1 MVETAQDD
9 DGQYWAYA
17 TLNDSFTLRRR
28 CRQED
33 AIFGL
38 GEKSG
43 RHNRKGRDFTL
54 WNTDVLS
61 PFETLEFTQGKA
73 PDDPRG
79 DRTSVEFDPF
89 YVSIPFFY
97 HQDYPAGLM
106 AGSFLDNGYRGTYE
120 FSPAEEYRIHFR
132 GGQYTEYIFAGP
144 DMPAILTA
152 YTELTGRTAP
162 PPLWSLG
169 YHQCRWFDY
178 SQDAVEQI
186 AGEHRAYDVP
196 CDALW
201 LDIEYMDGY
210 RVFTWNAERFPDP
223 PGMLE
228 RLAEQGFRVIT
239 IIDPGV
245 KFDPGYAIFD
255 QGLERDVFC
264 RTEGGDIYLG
274 QVWPGNTAFPDF
286 VTEEARTWWGE
297 LNAAHVRSGLAGIWN
312 DMNEPATGN
321 IASTPM
327 RFGHGAYSHDRYRN
341 QYALLMAMATTAGLR
356 AEMPELRTFVLS
368 RAGFA
373 GIQRYAANWMGDNL
387 ARWDH
392 LWLSIGMGAGL
403 GLSGQAFV
411 GADIGG
417 FQGSTNPELF
427 LRWMQYGVL
436 TPFCRNHSEIG
447 NVDQYAW
454 AFGDVIGDHVRAA
467 IKLRYRLLPYL
478 YACFLTAAE
487 TGAPVQRP
495 LVFDY
500 QYDGTVRDLD
510 DQYLL
515 GPDLLVA
522 PVVKPGMTARQV
534 YLPAGDWYDWHSGSG
549 GRRCPLRDGADPDGV
564 HPDLRPG
571 WRRDP
576 DVARGPA
583 LDQRLPAGGDRVAPF
598 RSADRRH
605 LPLDAAGG
613 RRPDLRRR
621 GRRAVTGPASR
632 SPAVVA
638 RSCCGRRWT
647 ATASPSSPGNASC
660 WCCTAPPR
668 TPFGSMARSC
678 PGWTGGSSSQPRH
691 GLRRRVH
698 RVSFVVRPARPE
710 EYAEAG
716 RVTAEGYHV
725 DQLLSGHGESDT
737 GYEARLRDAG
747 QRAREAEL
755 LVAVDDDGELLG
767 TVTWCRPGSPWREL
781 AEREDQGEFRMLSVA
796 AAGRRRGVGRALV
809 QACLDRARAAGM
821 TEVLI
826 SSLPEMTA
834 AHALYR
840 QLGFVL
846 APDLDH
852 TPAPRV
858 NLWGFRLRLDT
869 AD

>member
-1 MVETAQDD
+1 M
-9 DGQYWAYA
+9 
-17 TLNDSFTLRRR
+17 
-28 CRQED
+28 
-33 AIFGL
+33 
-38 GEKSG
+38 
-43 RHNRKGRDFTL
+43 
-54 WNTDVLS
+54 
-61 PFETLEFTQGKA
+61 
-73 PDDPRG
+73 
-79 DRTSVEFDPF
+79 EFDPF
-89 YVSIPFFY
+89 YISIPFFY

-120 FSPAEEYRIHFR
+120 FSPGEEYRIHFR

-144 DMPAILTA
+144 DMPRILTA

-186 AGEHRAYDVP
+186 ASEHRAYDVP

-210 RVFTWNAERFPDP
+210 RVFTWNSERFPDP

-228 RLAEQGFRVIT
+228 RLAQQGFRVIT

-245 KFDPGYAIFD
+245 KFDPGYAVFD

-312 DMNEPATGN
+312 DMNEPATGD

-341 QYALLMAMATTAGLR
+341 QYALLMAMATTAGLH

-454 AFGDVIGDHVRAA
+454 AFGDVIGAHVRAA
-467 IKLRYRLLPYL
+467 VKLRYRLLPYL

-487 TGAPVQRP
+487 TGAPIQRP

-515 GPDLLVA
+515 GSDLLVA
-522 PVVKPGMTARQV
+522 PVVEPGTTARQV
-534 YLPAGDWYDWHSGSG
+534 YLPAGDWYDWHSGALVGGARYLTAPTPMETIPIFARGGAVIPMWPDAPPSTSG
-549 GRRCPLRDGADPDGV
+549 YQPTAIELHLFVPVTDGTYSSMLQEDDGLTFAAQDGARYRTSFEVGRSGRTVVLRADVEGDGFAEFARERFVLVLHGAAPGHHPARRCG
-564 HPDLRPG
+564 
-571 WRRDP
+571 
-576 DVARGPA
+576 
-583 LDQRLPAGGDRVAPF
+583 
-598 RSADRRH
+598 
-605 LPLDAAGG
+605 
-613 RRPDLRRR
+613 
-621 GRRAVTGPASR
+621 
-632 SPAVVA
+632 
-638 RSCCGRRWT
+638 
-647 ATASPSSPGNASC
+647 
-660 WCCTAPPR
+660 
-668 TPFGSMARSC
+668 
-678 PGWTGGSSSQPRH
+678 
-691 GLRRRVH
+691 GLR
-698 RVSFVVRPARPE
+698 
-710 EYAEAG
+710 G
-716 RVTAEGYHV
+716 
-725 DQLLSGHGESDT
+725 
-737 GYEARLRDAG
+737 
-747 QRAREAEL
+747 
-755 LVAVDDDGELLG
+755 
-767 TVTWCRPGSPWREL
+767 
-781 AEREDQGEFRMLSVA
+781 
-796 AAGRRRGVGRALV
+796 
-809 QACLDRARAAGM
+809 
-821 TEVLI
+821 
-826 SSLPEMTA
+826 
-834 AHALYR
+834 
-840 QLGFVL
+840 
-846 APDLDH
+846 
-852 TPAPRV
+852 
-858 NLWGFRLRLDT
+858 
-869 AD
+869 